1 MRTSFHAIRSLIG
14 PRLGLSLVAGI
25 GLITQLQCGGG
36 DGGGEGAGQP
46 PAGVTGDVKAI
57 ARENALPGTGAWQIG
72 TPSTAG
78 EIVAY
83 SNRESYPAGS
93 DVSISV
99 SANPAGQFTW
109 RVFRMGGYGGTGG
122 RLYGEGGPVF
132 APTQASPSFDSTTGL
147 VRAGW
152 PATFSLPRETA
163 METHGSRA
171 SMSCC

>member
-1 MRTSFHAIRSLIG
+1 MGLSVWLVRFLLTPLVACNIIHTGSGERPFLSHHMSVPIEEGFVMRTSLRAIRSLIG
-14 PRLGLSLVAGI
+14 SRLGLSLIAGI

-36 DGGGEGAGQP
+36 GDSGGSDQP
-46 PAGVTGDVKAI
+46 PSGVTGDVKAI

-72 TPSTAG
+72 NPSRSG

-99 SANPAGQFTW
+99 SANPAEQFTW

-122 RLYGEGGPVF
+122 RSICRPG
-132 APTQASPSFDSTTGL
+132 
-147 VRAGW
+147 R
-152 PATFSLPRETA
+152 
-163 METHGSRA
+163 
-171 SMSCC
+171 